1 MCCVLSV
8 TVVGFGMKQR
18 RYEDVHRAALR
29 WPASAF
35 RYIGIDNENETD
47 VDYDGEVRSSPSLP
61 RAAS

>member
-1 MCCVLSV
+1 MQLILCAPPV
-8 TVVGFGMKQR
+8 TVVGFGMKRR

-47 VDYDGEVRSSPSLP
+47 VDYNGEVRPSSLVP
-61 RAAS
+61 